1 MNSAWVVCV
10 KAGVGWVGRGVT
22 KGLGGVY
29 GVLVHGQLVVD
40 VGRLLRGKRKNKRM
54 FHYMTNVGILY
65 LFENKSLINFRQK
78 KVLGLASLLTY
89 FISVKLW
96 PKMSF

>member
-10 KAGVGWVGRGVT
+10 EAGVGRVGRGVT
-22 KGLGGVY
+22 EGLGGIY

-54 FHYMTNVGILY
+54 FPFRI
-65 LFENKSLINFRQK
+65 SLKIMSFINF
-78 KVLGLASLLTY
+78 
-89 FISVKLW
+89 
-96 PKMSF
+96 